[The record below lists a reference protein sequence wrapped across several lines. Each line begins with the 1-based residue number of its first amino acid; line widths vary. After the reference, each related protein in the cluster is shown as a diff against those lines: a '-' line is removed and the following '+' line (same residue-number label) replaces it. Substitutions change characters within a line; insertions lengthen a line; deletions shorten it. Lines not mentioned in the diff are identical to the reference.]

1 MSNNRLSFYPRI
13 VFLLSTIFIIISRV
27 LEVELMALIFTPFL
41 TLSLIYDYHIT
52 VGKDQTLYFVL
63 TFCLLGDIIIM
74 SDDFYYFISGLMAYW
89 GASILYCFTLNRELE
104 EPLIELLKKWKYI
117 LPLLVYGMYYLLL
130 MYFIKPYLKELFI
143 PIMIYSATLSFA
155 AALSIIAYLRQKTK
169 SITYFTAGLVLLSIT
184 ASLIG
189 VNRFYLKSDL
199 LHGVETL
206 LYAPTLYLIFLYFKT
221 KTNHEF

>member
-1 MSNNRLSFYPRI
+1 MSINRLSFYPRI
-13 VFLLSTIFIIISRV
+13 VFLLSTIIIIISRI
-27 LEVELMALIFTPFL
+27 LGMEFIALIFTPFL

-63 TFCLLGDIIIM
+63 TFCLLGDIIVM
-74 SDDFYYFISGLMAYW
+74 SDDFYYFISALMAYW
-89 GASILYCFTLNRELE
+89 GASILFCFALNRELE

-117 LPLLVYGMYYLLL
+117 LPLLVYGIYYLLL

-143 PIMIYSATLSFA
+143 PIIIYSATLSFA
-155 AALSIIAYLRQKTK
+155 AALGIIVYLRQKTK
-169 SITYFTAGLVLLSIT
+169 SITYFAAGLVLLSIT
-184 ASLIG
+184 ASIIG
-189 VNRFYLKSDL
+189 INRFYLKSNL